1 MKQKTEQI
9 IIVYDNIRNKQA
21 IETQSILV
29 IFFNKN
35 IYVALCYDLYVFYLV
50 IKKYYKK
57 SRLDYYYYRLKITLC
72 TIEVHIL
79 VSLSAQQNFFYFFL
93 FYLGTFKVLVLPT
106 TKKSSLKN
114 TKKIELEYI
123 QYIAVFIH
131 TLYTIY
137 KCL

>member
-50 IKKYYKK
+50 RMCMI
-57 SRLDYYYYRLKITLC
+57 
-72 TIEVHIL
+72 IL
-79 VSLSAQQNFFYFFL
+79 
-93 FYLGTFKVLVLPT
+93 
-106 TKKSSLKN
+106 
-114 TKKIELEYI
+114 YI
-123 QYIAVFIH
+123 R
-131 TLYTIY
+131 LYTNKEKRRRREDKEEVKVVKVWID
-137 KCL
+137 

>member
-50 IKKYYKK
+50 RMCMIILYILDYIILIKKKEEEEE
-57 SRLDYYYYRLKITLC
+57 KI
-72 TIEVHIL
+72 
-79 VSLSAQQNFFYFFL
+79 
-93 FYLGTFKVLVLPT
+93 
-106 TKKSSLKN
+106 
-114 TKKIELEYI
+114 KKI
-123 QYIAVFIH
+123 V
-131 TLYTIY
+131 
-137 KCL
+137 

>member
-50 IKKYYKK
+50 RMCMI
-57 SRLDYYYYRLKITLC
+57 
-72 TIEVHIL
+72 IL
-79 VSLSAQQNFFYFFL
+79 
-93 FYLGTFKVLVLPT
+93 
-106 TKKSSLKN
+106 
-114 TKKIELEYI
+114 YI
-123 QYIAVFIH
+123 R
-131 TLYTIY
+131 LYTN
-137 KCL
+137 KEKRRRREDKEDNSRS